1 MFYNRKVIIGIC
13 VVLCAVL
20 IALMI
25 CERQAP
31 EAGSELIRNLLGRG

>member
-13 VVLCAVL
+13 VVLFVLL

-25 CERQAP
+25 SERLDP
-31 EAGSELIRNLLGRG
+31 EAGSELIRSLLGRT